1 MTNEDLIM
9 QRLDRIEQQ
18 LAPLSDSMRSMIE
31 LKEDISPLAHN
42 AIKLLIQELQEVE
55 SSFQLEDLLAI
66 IKQMFRS
73 VRSLTYSLKQL
84 ENIIDFVTTL
94 EPLLRSSVP
103 QMISYLDELE
113 QKGVF
118 RILNAT
124 LGVRAKIAE
133 AYSPEDIEEIG
144 DGLVAMLGLAK
155 KITHP
160 GTLALLE
167 KFAELPGNL
176 DLLSAKKVGPFGL
189 LWATSNKEVK
199 EGLGVLME
207 LTKAMSNLK
216 ESTAAGG
223 ARSKSAS

>member
-1 MTNEDLIM
+1 
-9 QRLDRIEQQ
+9 
-18 LAPLSDSMRSMIE
+18 
-31 LKEDISPLAHN
+31 
-42 AIKLLIQELQEVE
+42 
-55 SSFQLEDLLAI
+55 
-66 IKQMFRS
+66 
-73 VRSLTYSLKQL
+73 
-84 ENIIDFVTTL
+84 
-94 EPLLRSSVP
+94 
-103 QMISYLDELE
+103 MISYLDELE

-167 KFAELPGNL
+167 KFAELPENL

-216 ESTAAGG
+216 ERTAAGG